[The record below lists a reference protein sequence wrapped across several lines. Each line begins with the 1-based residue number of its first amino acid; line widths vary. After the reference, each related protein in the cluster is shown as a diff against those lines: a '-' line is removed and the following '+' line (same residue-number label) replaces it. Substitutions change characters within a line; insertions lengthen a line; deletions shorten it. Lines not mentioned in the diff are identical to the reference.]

1 MVEESAVS
9 VPEAAA
15 RLGVTAGRV
24 RQLVASGELNARRIG
39 NVLLVD
45 TESLDRRVQL
55 GTLDGRRFSPRRAWG
70 LLFLID
76 GLAAPWL
83 DPVSRAKL
91 RSFIAH
97 HDLASLRPRLVTRAQ
112 RHQFRA
118 HPSFL
123 GAIRRDPGLMRT
135 GVSAAY
141 DVGADLIPGD
151 EFDAYLAADHLDTV
165 VDKYKLRESREPNI
179 TLRTT
184 PALTLGWPV
193 RPFAPASVVA
203 IDLADDPEPRA
214 QEAARRLFERYR
226 NR

>member
-1 MVEESAVS
+1 MVEEGGLS

-39 NVLLVD
+39 LVLLVD
-45 TESLDRRVQL
+45 PESVDRRVQL

-76 GLAAPWL
+76 GLDAPWL

-97 HDLASLRPRLVTRAQ
+97 HDLALLRPRLVTRAQ

-118 HPSFL
+118 HPSLL
-123 GAIRRDPGLMRT
+123 GAIRREPGLMRT

-151 EFDAYLAADHLDTV
+151 EFDAYLTADHLDAV
-165 VDKYKLRESREPNI
+165 VDKYKLRQSNEPNI
-179 TLRTT
+179 TLRITL
-184 PALTLGWPV
+184 ALMPGWPA
-193 RPFAPASVVA
+193 RPVAPASVVA

-226 NR
+226 SR

>member
-1 MVEESAVS
+1 MVEEGALS

-39 NVLLVD
+39 HVLLVD
-45 TESLDRRVQL
+45 AESVDRRVQL

-70 LLFLID
+70 LLFLVD
-76 GLAAPWL
+76 GLDAHWL

-91 RSFIAH
+91 RNFIAR

-123 GAIRRDPGLMRT
+123 GAIRREPGLMRT

-151 EFDAYLAADHLDTV
+151 EFDAYLTADHLDAV
-165 VDKYKLRESREPNI
+165 VDKYKLRQSNEPNI

-184 PALTLGWPV
+184 LALMPGWPA
-193 RPFAPASVVA
+193 RPVAPASVVA
-203 IDLADDPEPRA
+203 IDLADDIEPRA
-214 QEAARRLFERYR
+214 QEAARRLFERCR
-226 NR
+226 SR